1 MTTSA
6 IIMMIVAMLTLWGGL
21 IAAAINLVRREDLS
35 ATDKDVYAAELQR
48 DL

>member
-6 IIMMIVAMLTLWGGL
+6 IIMMIVAMLVLWGGL
-21 IAAAINLVRREDLS
+21 IAATINLIKRGKVASDEDI
-35 ATDKDVYAAELQR
+35 YAAELHR